1 MINSVFHSLSKYNAG
16 NWVGNENCSD
26 PQKFFESVVFKLE
39 DLVISLEYEYFN
51 ESVNGYS
58 ENWSNFTN
66 QLWSKTDSQIHGRCF
81 TTVPTIDH
89 IQLGIQEIHL
99 VVSSEIYLYFHTP
112 GMFLTTKPNTEI
124 LQVHYA
130 KMVSESSKTYEF
142 EVEHDLFNML
152 SHQGELCLFDSKYSK
167 DKCANEEVEKEL
179 YKI

>member
-1 MINSVFHSLSKYNAG
+1 MLENGLEMKTALTHRNSL
-16 NWVGNENCSD
+16 
-26 PQKFFESVVFKLE
+26 
-39 DLVISLEYEYFN
+39 
-51 ESVNGYS
+51 
-58 ENWSNFTN
+58 N
-66 QLWSKTDSQIHGRCF
+66 QLFLSLKIWSKTDSQIHGRCF

-142 EVEHDLFNML
+142 EVKHDLFNML
-152 SHQGELCLFDSKYSK
+152 SHQGELCLP
-167 DKCANEEVEKEL
+167 
-179 YKI
+179 I